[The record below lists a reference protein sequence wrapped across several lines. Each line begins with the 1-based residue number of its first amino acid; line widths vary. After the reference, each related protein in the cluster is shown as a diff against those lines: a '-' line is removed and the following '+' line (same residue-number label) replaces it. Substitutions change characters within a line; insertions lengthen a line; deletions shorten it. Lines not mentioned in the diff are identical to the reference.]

1 MLNSQFRVSIP
12 LLLGVSFLL
21 FPSKNSFAQ
30 GGLSLISWHHDVYEA
45 RVEALGQSSAALFNG
60 STFHM
65 NPAVPL
71 ESGVVNSSSFLLS
84 NTLSRSE
91 FLPEGIDLYNP
102 AISYSDGQFAFSASL
117 DYTNQSDIFTNRLFR
132 LHTGYRIT
140 TNFSLGAGLSHSI
153 FKIIPN
159 NNTLDNIRSTA
170 WGISV
175 GAHYQNSLESNYF
188 YFSPQVGF
196 TLNDLSSGFQDDW
209 GTMPGQ
215 IRLGLGL
222 DISSKY
228 TLLNQSVWGG
238 GIYTGFA
245 KYLSRPEQHEDVFQ
259 AKIPSG
265 FEAIFT
271 TWNSFKIGTGIG
283 TVIETE
289 EISLAQQIS
298 RSIGVELHFMNTL
311 FLRYGIVG
319 GAERWMRPQHGIG
332 AELNL
337 YYVSLAITHVN
348 YHSSRHYS
356 PQNNKTSVQTTFR
369 IPVDGQPR
377 DTLLGR
383 LLNR

>member
-1 MLNSQFRVSIP
+1 MLKSQFRTSFP
-12 LLLGVSFLL
+12 LLLVISFLSL
-21 FPSKNSFAQ
+21 LSQSSFAQ
-30 GGLSLISWHHDVYEA
+30 GHLSPISWHHSVYDGRA
-45 RVEALGQSSAALFNG
+45 EALGQSSAILFNG

-71 ESGVVNSSSFLLS
+71 ESGVVNASSFVFS
-84 NTLSRSE
+84 NTLLRSS
-91 FLPEGIDLYNP
+91 LLDRMDLYSP
-102 AISYSDGQFAFSASL
+102 SISYSDGQFTFAASV
-117 DYTNQSDIFTNRLFR
+117 DYTNQGETFSNSLIR
-132 LHTGYRIT
+132 LHTGYRINN
-140 TNFSLGAGLSHSI
+140 NFSFGAGLSHSI

-175 GAHYQNSLESNYF
+175 GAHYQKSLESNYF
-188 YFSPQVGF
+188 QFLPQVGF
-196 TLNDLSSGFQDDW
+196 TLNDISTGFRDDW

-238 GIYTGFA
+238 GIYSGFA
-245 KYLSRPEQHEDVFQ
+245 KYLSRPEQHEDLFQ
-259 AKIPSG
+259 ARIPSG

-332 AELNL
+332 AELDL
-337 YYVSLAITHVN
+337 YYISLSITHVN

>member
-1 MLNSQFRVSIP
+1 MLNSQFKTSIP
-12 LLLGVSFLL
+12 LLLGISFLL

-30 GGLSLISWHHDVYEA
+30 GYLSLISWHHDVYEA

-84 NTLSRSE
+84 NTLFRSD

-102 AISYSDGQFAFSASL
+102 AISYSDGQFSFAASL
-117 DYTNQSDIFTNRLFR
+117 DYTNQSDTFTNSLFR
-132 LHTGYRIT
+132 LHAGYRIT
-140 TNFSLGAGLSHSI
+140 NNFSLGGGLSHSI
-153 FKIIPN
+153 FKIKPN
-159 NNTLDNIRSTA
+159 DNYTLDNYRSTA

-175 GAHYQNSLESNYF
+175 GAYYQNSLESNYF
-188 YFSPQVGF
+188 HISPQLGF
-196 TLNDLSSGFQDDW
+196 TLNDISSGFQDDW

-228 TLLNQSVWGG
+228 TRLNQSVWGG
-238 GIYTGFA
+238 GIYSGFA
-245 KYLSRPEQHEDVFQ
+245 KYLSRPEQHEDLFQ
-259 AKIPSG
+259 ARIPSG

-271 TWNSFKIGTGIG
+271 TWNSYRISAG
-283 TVIETE
+283 IETE
-289 EISLAQQIS
+289 EVSLAQQIS
-298 RSIGVELHFMNTL
+298 RSIGVELQFMNTL

-332 AELNL
+332 VELNL
-337 YYVSLAITHVN
+337 YYVSLAITHMN
-348 YHSSRHYS
+348 YRSSRHYIS
-356 PQNNKTSVQTTFR
+356 QNNKTSVQTTFR

-383 LLNR
+383 LLDR